1 MRKLLTL
8 AIPLLL
14 GVGVLTALVSNPQ
27 SGEQSKRSQ
36 AGVAATRSLPAV
48 IEEAA
53 PATTPATVPAAAAAP
68 ETTTTP
74 AAPTTTTTAAP
85 APPTTT
91 PPPPRPPPPPPPPTT
106 TTARPKATPPPTARA
121 YHPTP
126 TTTAPAQTQ
135 AAAPQPQVID
145 CGTGTASAKA
155 NLTHPAANT
164 YALAATVVNESTKSI
179 ELDSLVVTADYG
191 AAGKKQFTV
200 QVAGRQIDA
209 RPGQP
214 AVTFDIPPSQGPTA
228 PINFVISDFRFHTAG
243 LPECTSH

>member
-14 GVGVLTALVSNPQ
+14 GVGVLTAAIHSDPQ
-27 SGEQSKRSQ
+27 NGQQTKRLQ

-53 PATTPATVPAAAAAP
+53 PAAPATTAPTAAP
-68 ETTTTP
+68 ATTTTT

-85 APPTTT
+85 AT
-91 PPPPRPPPPPPPPTT
+91 TT
-106 TTARPKATPPPTARA
+106 TTAKPKATTPTTARPR
-121 YHPTP
+121 PTT

-145 CGTGTASAKA
+145 CGTGSASAKA
-155 NLTHPAANT
+155 NLVNLGSGRYGLTT
-164 YALAATVVNESTKSI
+164 TVLNESTKAI

-191 AAGKKQFTV
+191 AAGKKQFSV
-200 QVAGRQIDA
+200 AIAGRRVEA
-209 RPGQP
+209 RPGQ
-214 AVTFDIPPSQGPTA
+214 AEVTFSIPESEGTTA
-228 PINFVISDFRFHTAG
+228 PTNFVISDFRFHTAG

>member
-14 GVGVLTALVSNPQ
+14 GVGLLTAAIHSDPQ
-27 SGEQSKRSQ
+27 NGEQSKRLQ

-53 PATTPATVPAAAAAP
+53 PATTATTAPA
-68 ETTTTP
+68 
-74 AAPTTTTTAAP
+74 TTTTTAPATTTSTAAP
-85 APPTTT
+85 ATTT
-91 PPPPRPPPPPPPPTT
+91 TTARPQATT
-106 TTARPKATPPPTARA
+106 PTTARPKATT
-121 YHPTP
+121 

-135 AAAPQPQVID
+135 AAAQPEVID
-145 CGTGTASAKA
+145 CGTGSASAKA
-155 NLTHPAANT
+155 NLVHPASSAYGLT
-164 YALAATVVNESTKSI
+164 ATVLNESTKTI

-200 QVAGRQIDA
+200 SVVGKRVDA
-209 RPGQP
+209 RPGQ
-214 AVTFDIPPSQGPTA
+214 AEVTFSIPESEGTTA
-228 PINFVISDFRFHTAG
+228 PVNFVISDFRFHTAG